1 MESPIVNQGGNVDA
15 SRPVITADMDTS
27 AQERA
32 AAIAETQVLPNL
44 PPTAA
49 IRTGGGTRGNTI
61 ADEAVLAGD
70 VQIFDEAGQE
80 VQRLFTDFL
89 SE

>member
-1 MESPIVNQGGNVDA
+1 MEDPIVNQGDNDP
-15 SRPVITADMDTS
+15 SSPVITADMETS

-49 IRTGGGTRGNTI
+49 RRTGGGTRGNTI
-61 ADEAVLAGD
+61 ADEAILAGD

-89 SE
+89 SG